1 MRVSLIENL
10 YKTYRQDLYSY
21 LLSLTR
27 NKPQAE
33 DLLSETFI
41 RAIQGLA
48 GFRGDSSV
56 KTWLFGIARNLW
68 LQQLRGQ
75 HQTLSYDDLLE
86 VYMAETLGDS
96 LLNKLLLHRIQ
107 ELLDEWGGSAA
118 QVVRLRAA
126 GYSDSEISSRLKLS
140 ESSARVM
147 EYRIRQR
154 LRTTLEKEGLF

>member
-126 GYSDSEISSRLKLS
+126 GYSYSEISSRLKIS

-147 EYRIRQR
+147 EYRTRQR

>member
-10 YKTYRQDLYSY
+10 YKMYRQDLYSY

-126 GYSDSEISSRLKLS
+126 GYSYSEISSRLKIS